1 MNRDIDYLL
10 KYVSNDIFKDIK
22 LNKSDYI
29 LDELEDNRVDVDL
42 NIRYLI
48 KYGIKNMDRVIYD
61 RVEDLVI
68 SHNDFIHMINKYE
81 HSLGKDGLI
90 DMLENSN

>member
-10 KYVSNDIFKDIK
+10 KYVSNDTFKDIK

-68 SHNDFIHMINKYE
+68 SHNDFIDMINKYE

>member
-68 SHNDFIHMINKYE
+68 SYNDFIDMINKYE

>member
-10 KYVSNDIFKDIK
+10 KYVSNDTFKDIK
-22 LNKSDYI
+22 FNKSDYI

-68 SHNDFIHMINKYE
+68 SHNDFIDMINKYE
-81 HSLGKDGLI
+81 YSLGKDGLI